1 MPSKPTRELETFP
14 NPRPERPYVISM
26 ECPEFTCV
34 CPRTGQPDFATIR
47 IRYVPAERCVEL
59 KSLKLY
65 LWSFRDEGTF
75 HEAVTNRICDDLAG
89 ALSPRWLEV
98 EGDFA
103 VRGGIH
109 TVVTARHG
117 ERPKDL

>member
-1 MPSKPTRELETFP
+1 
-14 NPRPERPYVISM
+14 M

-34 CPRTGQPDFATIR
+34 CPMTGQPDFATIR
-47 IRYVPAERCVEL
+47 IRYIPAERCVEL

-75 HEAVTNRICDDLAG
+75 HEAVTNRICDDLV
-89 ALSPRWLEV
+89 ALLDPTFVEV
-98 EGDFA
+98 VGDFS

-117 ERPKDL
+117 ARPGP